1 LRIRFD
7 PRHFLLA
14 LTVLALWLAWL
25 VVRPFAGVIFLAAVV
40 ATVVTPTTSALAR
53 RLGNRRGSAA
63 AIVTIGILVAL
74 AGPLAAIVAVVVGQ
88 AGEAVIWLTRAVR
101 HEGLVGLVARLPEA
115 IQPLAATLVERIP
128 NGAEEVKA
136 LLQSVVV
143 GSGTFATVG
152 GVLQATGTAL
162 SQFLLFFVALYFLI
176 ADGPKLVEW
185 LKLMLPL
192 PDGKAAVLFK
202 YFRRVTTSVVVS
214 TLATS
219 GVQAT
224 LALVGYLIAGVPSA
238 IFFALL
244 TFFTSFVPAV
254 GTMLIWL
261 PLAALKFGNGH
272 VASGVFLVAW
282 GVLVVGMADNF
293 VKPVLIRR
301 GVSFPI
307 GLVFFALI
315 GGLAAFG
322 PVGLVA
328 GPLTLAFLVATVR
341 AWHEW

>member
-1 LRIRFD
+1 MNFKFD

-25 VVRPFAGVIFLAAVV
+25 VVRPFAGVIFMAAVV
-40 ATVVTPTTSALAR
+40 ATVTSPMTTALAR
-53 RLGNRRGSAA
+53 RLGDRRASSA
-63 AIVTIGILVAL
+63 AIVTIGLLVAL
-74 AGPLAAIVAVVVGQ
+74 LGPLAAIATVVVGQ
-88 AGEAVIWLTRAVR
+88 AAEAVNWLTRAVR
-101 HEGLVGLVARLPEA
+101 NGGMAGLVARLPDA
-115 IQPLAATLVERIP
+115 FQAYASALVQRIP
-128 NGAEEVKA
+128 RGAEEV
-136 LLQSVVV
+136 QSFAESVV

-152 GVLQATGTAL
+152 GALRATGTAL
-162 SQFLLFFVALYFLI
+162 SQFFLFFVALYFLL

-192 PDGKAAVLFK
+192 PEGKTAVLFG
-202 YFRRVTTSVVVS
+202 YLRTVTTSVVVS

-219 GVQAT
+219 GVQAI
-224 LALVGYLIAGVPSA
+224 LALVGYLIAGIPSA

-244 TFFTSFVPAV
+244 TFFTSFIPAV
-254 GTMLIWL
+254 GTMLVWL
-261 PLAALKFGNGH
+261 PLAALKLGAGH
-272 VASGVFLVAW
+272 LASGLFLMAW
-282 GVLVVGMADNF
+282 GVLVVGMADSF
-293 VKPVLIRR
+293 VKPMLIRR

-307 GLVFFALI
+307 GLVFFALL

-328 GPLTLAFLVATVR
+328 GPLALAFLVATVR

>member
-1 LRIRFD
+1 
-7 PRHFLLA
+7 
-14 LTVLALWLAWL
+14 
-25 VVRPFAGVIFLAAVV
+25 
-40 ATVVTPTTSALAR
+40 
-53 RLGNRRGSAA
+53 
-63 AIVTIGILVAL
+63 
-74 AGPLAAIVAVVVGQ
+74 
-88 AGEAVIWLTRAVR
+88 
-101 HEGLVGLVARLPEA
+101 VGLVARLPEA

-136 LLQSVVV
+136 LLQSVAV

-185 LKLMLPL
+185 LKMMLPL

-202 YFRRVTTSVVVS
+202 YFRTVTTSVVVS

-224 LALVGYLIAGVPSA
+224 LALVGYLVAGVPSA
-238 IFFALL
+238 VFFAVL

-254 GTMLIWL
+254 GTMLVWL
-261 PLAALKFGNGH
+261 PLAALKLGNGH

-301 GVSFPI
+301 GVSFPV

-322 PVGLVA
+322 PMGLVA
-328 GPLTLAFLVATVR
+328 GPLTLALLVATVR